1 MVVSTVTLIDGEIVL
16 KIRFDRRARRWYGGI
31 DFDSM
36 TVNGMPEWHT
46 RTMASLIE
54 FRRQPKV

>member
-36 TVNGMPEWHT
+36 TVNGMPEWHA
-46 RTMASLIE
+46 R
-54 FRRQPKV
+54 